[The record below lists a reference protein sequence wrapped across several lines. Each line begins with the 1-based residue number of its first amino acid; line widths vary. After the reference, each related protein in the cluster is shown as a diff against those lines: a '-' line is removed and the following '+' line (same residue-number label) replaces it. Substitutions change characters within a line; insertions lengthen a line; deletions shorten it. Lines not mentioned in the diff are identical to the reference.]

1 MTCIRYSLTAKTNNY
16 GAQNDKGFARFF
28 KISMIFLKNKCFFV
42 VTRLFLWYTVISEI
56 MHSEFK
62 NG

>member
-1 MTCIRYSLTAKTNNY
+1 MAKTNNY
-16 GAQNDKGFARFF
+16 GAQNLYRFARFF